1 VEGSGSG
8 VGHGHKSTPK
18 LLRRAD
24 MSELHGMARLVVIGN
39 GAAGTAAV
47 QAYRQHE
54 RTGEVFLVSGEA
66 PLFFSRPGLLG
77 VGLGQTAPQDL
88 VPFPKNHFD
97 DAGIT
102 CIQSVC
108 IGIDAVAREVHLSSG
123 QVLAYDQLVLAW
135 GLVPRELDVPL
146 ETDGTEAVLR
156 LHGWEDGPL
165 LAAQRGSRWGVMG
178 GGWIGAELAEIAA
191 FRGVEVD
198 WWMRGP
204 YPGAPWVAP
213 EEGAALLR
221 RLRGPRFRIH
231 TGFTLEEVRC
241 EAGVWHIL
249 GRPADGV
256 PARFAVDAFA
266 AGIGVAPDLTR
277 WRALLGPGF
286 PSDFAGTDGIRV
298 RRDLSTLVPG
308 IWAAGDCVD
317 PAPWGSGPLRNWR
330 TAQRMGQHVG
340 RTLAAGPSTDFD
352 PGIPQVDAR
361 IFDRTFVQWGAG
373 FETSVHTAPSVSGWW
388 DPARLQ
394 GVRFHWHPEGTLRG
408 VATWD
413 WRLKPAPVLAAI
425 RAGLSPAQVAVEWPR
440 WSHEPPLSQKPWDE
454 ATQAILAGQTHSPKA

>member
-1 VEGSGSG
+1 
-8 VGHGHKSTPK
+8 
-18 LLRRAD
+18 
-24 MSELHGMARLVVIGN
+24 MATVVVLGN
-39 GAAGTAAV
+39 GAAGTAAA
-47 QAYRQHE
+47 QAYRQRVRE
-54 RTGEVFLVSGEA
+54 GEVCLVSAEA

-88 VPFPKNHFD
+88 VPLPKNHFE
-97 DAGIT
+97 DADIR
-102 CIQSVC
+102 CIQEEC
-108 IGIDAVAREVHLSSG
+108 TGIDAGAREVHLASG
-123 QVLAYDQLVLAW
+123 RVLPYDRLVLAW

-146 ETDGTEAVLR
+146 ETDGTAAVLR
-156 LHGWEDGPL
+156 LHGWEDGPR
-165 LAAQRGSRWGVMG
+165 LAVQRGSRWGVLG

-221 RLRGPRFRIH
+221 RLGGPRFRIH
-231 TGFTLEEVRC
+231 TGFTLEALRC
-241 EAGVWHIL
+241 EAGVWHIT
-249 GRPADGV
+249 GRHGDGA
-256 PARFAVDAFA
+256 PARFVVDAFA

-286 PSDFAGTDGIRV
+286 PPEFAGPGGIRV

-317 PAPWGSGPLRNWR
+317 PAPWGSGLLRNWR

-340 RTLAAGPSTDFD
+340 RTLAAGPSTDFE
-352 PGIPQVDAR
+352 PGIAQVDAR

-373 FETSVHTAPSVSGWW
+373 FETPATDASSVSGWW
-388 DPARLQ
+388 DPDRLQ
-394 GVRFHWHPEGTLRG
+394 GVRFHWHPDDTLRG

-413 WRLKPAPVLAAI
+413 WRLKPAPVLAAL
-425 RAGLSPAQVAVEWPR
+425 RAGLSPPQVAAEWTR
-440 WSHEPPLSQKPWDE
+440 WSHEPPFSDKPWAE
-454 ATQAILAGQTHSPKA
+454 ATRALLEGQTHSPTA